1 MIDPIALRD
10 ELIAVRIPPSA
21 IETCRDGGP
30 LPTIAWTVGHPTQA
44 EQDTAAAVLAA
55 HDPTKREREDL
66 AERTGI
72 RAVVDD
78 LLAATTDAQT
88 WANLTAAQRT
98 EATRRGLRALALLI
112 RRTVR

>member
-1 MIDPIALRD
+1 MIDCTRLDADLKAAGLRIHGCASD
-10 ELIAVRIPPSA
+10 GRIDWVAP
-21 IETCRDGGP
+21 
-30 LPTIAWTVGHPTQA
+30 PTQT
-44 EQDTAAAVLAA
+44 EQNTAAAVLAA
-55 HDPTKREREDL
+55 HDPTKQEREDL
-66 AERTGI
+66 AERTSI
-72 RAVVDD
+72 RAVIED